1 MGKLKKKIPPR
12 LLITNEKQKVY
23 PTRIWILLH
32 FYSVVCQDMI
42 LMEDVLV
49 IPNLWRKIFVFLTG
63 KYYIFRCVALV
74 I

>member
-12 LLITNEKQKVY
+12 LLITDEKQKVY

-49 IPNLWRKIFVFLTG
+49 ILTYG
-63 KYYIFRCVALV
+63 EKHEKSLHF
-74 I
+74 

>member
-12 LLITNEKQKVY
+12 LLITNEKQKLY

-49 IPNLWRKIFVFLTG
+49 ILTYG
-63 KYYIFRCVALV
+63 EKHEKSLHF
-74 I
+74 